1 MMRDEVLKRAMFA
14 KPLPKS
20 ARNSG
25 IMQGFEDDSGIE
37 EMPPMARTPQ
47 NPEILM
53 NNLRG
58 DMRSTD
64 ARYSELA
71 DLVGDKAARGTPPEV
86 LALLQAQLAQ
96 QQQPQGIAGLPQ
108 MQGMAPPPNMP
119 PPGGQPPM
127 PPGPPPGMPPPGGPQ
142 GPFPAGGAEQAPPT
156 PDGLPPLHA
165 QAGAFVN
172 MGNRLAQM
180 ASGPVQRVA
189 DFGSRLGTQANQAAG
204 EAMSKAFPTTA
215 NVVFEN
221 VRSPSTGRY
230 TSERILNYPTLTS
243 YMGNLADRAAAEY
256 PRTAEVLNRIST
268 PVAGVSGSML
278 AAMGLSS
285 GAGMLAPDSAEAKQQ
300 ANLVSQIPTT
310 DAAYLKDLDKRI
322 SLIPRGVFEPLGQKV
337 TAPPAV
343 APSTAAKDYSIF
355 TGEPPKVS
363 MVKEPPPAPAVVSG
377 SAAAQAAAEESKPTS
392 TADFLAAAAAKPTAT
407 EKGKIDRIKEAQKEY
422 APLFKEL
429 LGDSGSQ
436 EDIRTNALLLLSDAG
451 FKLAASKQPTMGMAL
466 GEALSGVPKGLA
478 TLVAQAKE
486 NNIKVNTAALQQA
499 ITSVDAQDKVA
510 QQRQLAVLKGD
521 YDLLKA
527 QVTASGKYQPV
538 VEDAGMGM
546 RNIKINGSMAGSPKI
561 DPEDPTVRS
570 AITSSYTLRPTDNP
584 FVQNRG
590 QSPLAVETDK
600 AERIKLGN
608 TLRSLDNS
616 LSTLSNLKGTYASAY
631 SPGTWFSDKVNNIF
645 VPVSAGMINPNLDLV
660 DVSTRISTGM
670 NGILKNIASAND
682 NGRVAVQEQEW
693 ARETAK
699 GINNPTAFF
708 ANKEIAAKQF
718 NAMEATLRNSRQQVL
733 SQLGYE
739 GNDYVM
745 QTPNTGTQSD
755 PFIIPSD
762 PAEQKRMF
770 TFLASTIGRYQ
781 DPKAVVYLRLPNN
794 QVKSHFPHQ
803 LRGLIQ

>member
-1 MMRDEVLKRAMFA
+1 MRDEVLKRAMFA

-25 IMQGFEDDSGIE
+25 IMQGFEDDSSIE

-119 PPGGQPPM
+119 PLGGQPPI
-127 PPGPPPGMPPPGGPQ
+127 PPGPPPGMLPPGGPQ

-180 ASGPVQRVA
+180 ASGPAQRIA

-221 VRSPSTGRY
+221 VRGPGGRY

-256 PRTAEVLNRIST
+256 PRTAEVLNKLST
-268 PVAGVSGSML
+268 PVAGVGGSML
-278 AAMGLSS
+278 AAMGLSG

-322 SLIPRGVFEPLGQKV
+322 SQIPRGVFEPPGQKV
-337 TAPPAV
+337 TAPPAA

-392 TADFLAAAAAKPTAT
+392 TADFLAAAAAKATAT

-499 ITSVDAQDKVA
+499 ITSVDTQDKFA
-510 QQRQLAVLKGD
+510 QQLQLALLKGD

-527 QVTASGKYQPV
+527 QATASGKYQPV
-538 VEDAGMGM
+538 VEDGGMGL
-546 RNIKINGSMAGSPKI
+546 RYIKINGSLVGSPKI
-561 DPEDPTVRS
+561 DPEDPAVRS
-570 AITSSYTLRPTDNP
+570 AIASSWTLRPTDNP
-584 FVQNRG
+584 YVENQG
-590 QSPLAVETDK
+590 PSPLTVETDK
-600 AERIKLGN
+600 AERVKLGN

-616 LSTLSNLKGTYASAY
+616 LSTLSNLKGTYSRVY
-631 SPGTWFSDKVNNIF
+631 SPGTWFNDKVNNLL
-645 VPVSAGMINPNLDLV
+645 VPVSAGTINPNLDLV
-660 DVSTRISTGM
+660 DASTRIQVGLNEIVKSM
-670 NGILKNIASAND
+670 ASARD
-682 NGRVAVQEQEW
+682 SGRVSVQEQQW
-693 ARETAK
+693 AKDTASR
-699 GINNPTAFF
+699 ISDPTAFF

-718 NAMEATLRNSRQQVL
+718 NALEADLRNARQQTL

-739 GNDYVM
+739 GNSYVM
-745 QTPNTGTQSD
+745 RTPNTGTQSD
-755 PFIIPSD
+755 PFTIPAD

-770 TFLASTIGRYQ
+770 TFLAGTIGKYQ
-781 DPKAVVYLRLPNN
+781 DPKATVYLRLPNN
-794 QVKSHFPHQ
+794 QVKPFSPPQ
-803 LRGLIQ
+803 LRGLMQ

>member
-1 MMRDEVLKRAMFA
+1 MRDEVLKRAMFA

-25 IMQGFEDDSGIE
+25 IMQGFEDDSSME

-53 NNLRG
+53 NTLRG

-71 DLVGDKAARGTPPEV
+71 DLVGDKVARGTPPEV

-96 QQQPQGIAGLPQ
+96 QQQPQQQGIAGLPQ

-119 PPGGQPPM
+119 PPGGQPPGGQ
-127 PPGPPPGMPPPGGPQ
+127 PPGPPPGMPPAGMPPAGGPQ

-156 PDGLPPLHA
+156 PDGLPPMHA

-172 MGNRLAQM
+172 MGTRLAQM
-180 ASGPVQRVA
+180 ASGPIQRA
-189 DFGSRLGTQANQAAG
+189 AELGSRLGAQANQAAG

-221 VRSPSTGRY
+221 VRGPGGRF

-256 PRTAEVLNRIST
+256 PRTAAVLDKIST
-268 PVAGVSGSML
+268 PVIGLGGGL
-278 AAMGLSS
+278 LGAMGISGI
-285 GAGMLAPDSAEAKQQ
+285 GAGRLDPNSEEAKQQ
-300 ANLVSQIPTT
+300 AELISQIPPTE
-310 DAAYLKDLDKRI
+310 LNLQGRQI
-322 SLIPRGVFEPLGQKV
+322 MV
-337 TAPPAV
+337 
-343 APSTAAKDYSIF
+343 PSTPAPTSAAKDYSIF

-363 MVKEPPPAPAVVSG
+363 MVKEPPPAPAVISGPPAVVTPTETTAETTPVS
-377 SAAAQAAAEESKPTS
+377 T
-392 TADFLAAAAAKPTAT
+392 TDFLAAAAKQPVF
-407 EKGKIDRIKEAQKEY
+407 EKGKIDRIKAAQKEY

-436 EDIRTNALLLLSDAG
+436 DDIRTNALLLLSDAG

-466 GEALSGVPKGLA
+466 GEALSGMPKGLA

-499 ITSVDAQDKVA
+499 ITSVDAQDKFA
-510 QQRQLAVLKGD
+510 QQLQLAVLKGD
-521 YDLLKA
+521 YDVLKA
-527 QVTASGKYQPV
+527 QAAASGKYQPI
-538 VEDAGMGM
+538 VEDGGMGM
-546 RNIKINGSMAGSPKI
+546 RIVKINGSLIGTPKI
-561 DPEDPTVRS
+561 DSADPAVRS

-584 FVQNRG
+584 FVENRG

-631 SPGTWFSDKVNNIF
+631 SPGTWFNDKVNNLL
-645 VPVSAGMINPNLDLV
+645 VPVSGGVINPNLNLV
-660 DVSTRISTGM
+660 DASTRISTGM
-670 NGILKNIASAND
+670 NGILKHIASAND

-699 GINNPTAFF
+699 GITNPTAFF

-718 NAMEATLRNSRQQVL
+718 NSMEAQLRNSRQQVL
-733 SQLGYE
+733 AQLGYE

-755 PFIIPSD
+755 PFTIPSD
-762 PAEQKRMF
+762 PAAQKQMF
-770 TFLASTIGRYQ
+770 TFLAGTIGKYQ
-781 DPKAVVYLRLPNN
+781 DPKATVYLRLPNN
-794 QVKSHFPHQ
+794 QVKPFSPTQ
-803 LRGLIQ
+803 LRGLMQ

>member
-1 MMRDEVLKRAMFA
+1 MRDEVLKRAMFA

-25 IMQGFEDDSGIE
+25 IMQGFEDDSSME

-53 NNLRG
+53 NTLRG

-71 DLVGDKAARGTPPEV
+71 DLVGDKVARGTPPEV

-96 QQQPQGIAGLPQ
+96 QQQPPQQGIAGLPQ

-119 PPGGQPPM
+119 PPGGQ

-156 PDGLPPLHA
+156 PDGLPPIHA

-172 MGNRLAQM
+172 MGTRLAQM
-180 ASGPVQRVA
+180 ASGPMQRAA
-189 DFGSRLGTQANQAAG
+189 DFGSRLGAQANQAAG

-221 VRSPSTGRY
+221 VRGPGGRF

-256 PRTAEVLNRIST
+256 PRTAAVLDKIST
-268 PVAGVSGSML
+268 PVIGLGGGL
-278 AAMGLSS
+278 LGAMGISGI
-285 GAGMLAPDSAEAKQQ
+285 GAGRLDPNSEEAKQQ
-300 ANLVSQIPTT
+300 AELISQIPTGT
-310 DAAYLKDLDKRI
+310 G
-322 SLIPRGVFEPLGQKV
+322 PVP
-337 TAPPAV
+337 APAKFPGA
-343 APSTAAKDYSIF
+343 STSAAKDYSIF

-377 SAAAQAAAEESKPTS
+377 PAAVEAAAAETTPVS
-392 TADFLAAAAAKPTAT
+392 TADFLAAAAKQPVS
-407 EKGKIDRIKEAQKEY
+407 EKGKIDRIKAAQKEY

-436 EDIRTNALLLLSDAG
+436 DDIRTNALLLLSDAG

-466 GEALSGVPKGLA
+466 GEALSGMPKGLA

-499 ITSVDAQDKVA
+499 ITSVDAQDKFA
-510 QQRQLAVLKGD
+510 QQLQLAVLKGD
-521 YDLLKA
+521 YDVLKA
-527 QVTASGKYQPV
+527 QATAAGKYQPV
-538 VEDAGMGM
+538 VEDGGMGM
-546 RNIKINGSMAGSPKI
+546 RIVKTNGSLVGTPKI
-561 DPEDPTVRS
+561 DPADPAVRS

-584 FVQNRG
+584 FVENRG

-631 SPGTWFSDKVNNIF
+631 SPGTWFNDKVNNLL
-645 VPVSAGMINPNLDLV
+645 VPVSGGVINPNLDLV
-660 DVSTRISTGM
+660 DASTRISTGM

-699 GINNPTAFF
+699 GIANPTAFF

-718 NAMEATLRNSRQQVL
+718 NSMEASLRNSRQQVL
-733 SQLGYE
+733 AQLGYE

-755 PFIIPSD
+755 PFTIPSD
-762 PAEQKRMF
+762 PEAQKRMF
-770 TFLASTIGRYQ
+770 TFLAGTIGKYQ
-781 DPKAVVYLRLPNN
+781 DPKATVYLRLPNN
-794 QVKSHFPHQ
+794 QVKPFSPPQ
-803 LRGLIQ
+803 LRGLMQ